1 MKSRGRE
8 GIVGVGGKIQTEAR
22 AGPLLRA
29 VTTALPGLETK
40 TEPKEPKGVTKR
52 TERGVGPVHPGPEG
66 AARCSLPGGPGPGGR
81 RRLRAGVLWPRVLWG
96 GARPPARLTPKWTEV
111 SCVWVCD
118 AVGGQQGDPEGPG
131 KGRGCSELVCPCP
144 TGRPAL
150 LVWVRRA
157 TSCTRVDR
165 NRLRL
170 HARVHTSVTPSL
182 SPLGLSPELLNAS
195 PGVSVRVCAWPC
207 GVSAEPRVALPVP
220 QW

>member
-81 RRLRAGVLWPRVLWG
+81 RRLRARVLWPRVLWG

-118 AVGGQQGDPEGPG
+118 AVGGQQGDPKVQGRAGAALSSCVPARPG
-131 KGRGCSELVCPCP
+131 VLLCSSGSAVLRPAPAWTETDSVCTPVSTPVSPQACLLWVCPLSSS
-144 TGRPAL
+144 T
-150 LVWVRRA
+150 
-157 TSCTRVDR
+157 
-165 NRLRL
+165 RLRVCL
-170 HARVHTSVTPSL
+170 C
-182 SPLGLSPELLNAS
+182 AS
-195 PGVSVRVCAWPC
+195 APG
-207 GVSAEPRVALPVP
+207 PVV
-220 QW
+220 